1 MAKII
6 RPRYPVEIS
15 IGLLLLI
22 FVLSGFLSLQVFRQT
37 WNDVLDGGSA
47 LLGMTLMGI
56 AVVIMVLILWEE
68 FLFPIKVIPTRDV
81 VQFKNHRTKLFTQL
95 LIYLAIPAILA
106 LVYINY
112 ELNVVRF
119 VIWTAILMLFPVMVK
134 LISGI
139 RNYNDFLTLSY
150 TAISYQ
156 NNEEKG
162 IFQVSAIK
170 RLVPVRDNSR
180 VLHKIQV
187 ILQDD
192 RAVMIDLD
200 EMELEAYFEAI
211 DQALAVHYR
220 ALLSE
225 NR

>member
-6 RPRYPVEIS
+6 RPRYPLEIS

-47 LLGMTLMGI
+47 LLGMALMGI

-106 LVYINY
+106 LVYLNY

-119 VIWTAILMLFPVMVK
+119 VIWTAILMLFPVLVK

-162 IFQVSAIK
+162 SFPVNTIK
-170 RLVPVRDNSR
+170 QLVPVRDNNR

-187 ILQDD
+187 ILQGD

-211 DQALAVHYR
+211 DQALVVHYK
-220 ALLSE
+220 ALLAE
-225 NR
+225 NP

>member
-6 RPRYPVEIS
+6 RPRYPLEIS

-47 LLGMTLMGI
+47 LLGMALMGI

-106 LVYINY
+106 LVYLNY

-162 IFQVSAIK
+162 SFPVNTIK
-170 RLVPVRDNSR
+170 QLVPVRDNNR

>member
-22 FVLSGFLSLQVFRQT
+22 FVLSGFLSLQVFRQS
-37 WNDVLDGGSA
+37 WSDVLEGGSA
-47 LLGMTLMGI
+47 LLGMMLMGI

-81 VQFKNHRTKLFTQL
+81 VAFRNHRTKLFTQL

-106 LVYINY
+106 LVYLNY
-112 ELNVVRF
+112 ELNMVRF
-119 VIWTAILMLFPVMVK
+119 VIWTVILMLFPVTVK

-162 IFQVSAIK
+162 TFGIK
-170 RLVPVRDNSR
+170 DIKQLVPIRDDNR
-180 VLHKIQV
+180 VLHKIEV
-187 ILQDD
+187 ILRND
-192 RAVMIDLD
+192 RRVMIDLD

-211 DQALAVHYR
+211 DQALAIHYKD
-220 ALLSE
+220 LLP
-225 NR
+225 R